1 MTWRTSLYLLT
12 VLLAAVVVA
21 TTAMS
26 DNSESVN
33 AQDRPQV
40 AAQMEPMAMPLTEH
54 GSRMALLALGI
65 GAVVVTYRHAWRNF
79 RPKV

>member
-26 DNSESVN
+26 DNSESAN
-33 AQDRPQV
+33 AQVTAQV
-40 AAQMEPMAMPLTEH
+40 EPMTMPLTEH
-54 GSRMALLALGI
+54 GSRMALLVLGI